1 MVTPSPCWWNV
12 KPPNSSERCQNLSE
26 IRLDTPLGKVIK
38 HVVYCKLYIWR
49 IDFRFRLGA
58 IRSELIWTIFNEHV
72 HGTHI
77 WLVWVGFS
85 FWIGLGLGFRLWSIR
100 SELIWTCY
108 TPLGGALSQV
118 PPAHLVH
125 TRKLHT
131 NAVNTQQVS
140 NFLEALDLVATRPTW
155 QRPLYSR
162 GSVLAQKRTGG

>member
-1 MVTPSPCWWNV
+1 M
-12 KPPNSSERCQNLSE
+12 
-26 IRLDTPLGKVIK
+26 
-38 HVVYCKLYIWR
+38 VYCKLYIWR

-140 NFLEALDLVATRPTW
+140 NFLEALDLAQPVLPGRDHYTAGGLFLPKRGQEDKNCWLRTLRGVWQGKMGTAVYPVRTW
-155 QRPLYSR
+155 HGGDFRSSR
-162 GSVLAQKRTGG
+162 F